1 VRTDLGVVVGG
12 PLADL
17 GALSARAE
25 EAGIGTVW
33 LHEAGH
39 DGMVAATTVAL
50 ATQQVRI
57 GTDVLVAFARTPTL
71 AAFSAWDLQEL
82 SRGRF
87 VLGLGSQVQRIV
99 EDGFSA
105 PFTPPAPR
113 MAEYVQTVKAV
124 LASLAG
130 DTTPFAGDYYRV
142 TRPAVYGVTDPDRPL
157 PPVHLA
163 AVGPMMTRVAASHAD
178 GVVGHPFTTP
188 RYLTDVLVPRVE
200 AAVSAVG
207 RARADIEVSTGVIVE
222 VDDDRDV
229 ARTLAR
235 RQVAFYGTTPNYR
248 TVFEAN
254 GEGDLTDRCREA
266 FRGGGMGRLHEAI
279 PDDVLDRYAVAGTPA
294 EVAAGL
300 RGWMGHVDHLIA
312 TTPTNGRAPAEVS
325 AAVARTIDAAARAA
339 EE

>member
-1 VRTDLGVVVGG
+1 MRTDLGVVVGG

-17 GALSARAE
+17 GALASRAE
-25 EAGIGTVW
+25 GAGIGTVW

-39 DGMVAATTVAL
+39 DAVVAATVVTL
-50 ATQQVRI
+50 ATHQVRI
-57 GTDVLVAFARTPTL
+57 GTDVMVAFARTPTL

-82 SRGRF
+82 SSGRF
-87 VLGLGSQVQRIV
+87 VLGLGSQVRRIV
-99 EDGFSA
+99 EEGFSA
-105 PFTPPAPR
+105 PFAPPAPR
-113 MAEYVQTVKAV
+113 MAEYVRTVKAV

-163 AVGPMMTRVAASHAD
+163 AVGPMMTRVATCHAD

-200 AAVSAVG
+200 GAVAAAG
-207 RARADIEVSTGVIVE
+207 RARGDIEVSTGVIVE
-222 VDDDRDV
+222 VDDDRDA
-229 ARTLAR
+229 ARTRAR

-254 GEGDLTDRCREA
+254 GEGELTDRCRAA
-266 FRGGGMGRLHEAI
+266 FRDGGMARLHEAI
-279 PDDVLDRYAVAGTPA
+279 PEDALDRYAVAGTPGEA
-294 EVAAGL
+294 AAGL
-300 RGWMGHVDHLIA
+300 RAWMGHVDHLIA

-325 AAVARTIDAAARAA
+325 AAVARTIDAVAHAAA
-339 EE
+339 E